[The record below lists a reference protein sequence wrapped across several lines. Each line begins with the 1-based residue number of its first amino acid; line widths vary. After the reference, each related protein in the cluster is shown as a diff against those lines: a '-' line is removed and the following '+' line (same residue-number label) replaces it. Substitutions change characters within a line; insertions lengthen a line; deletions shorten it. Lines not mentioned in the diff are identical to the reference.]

1 MTDKRGIT
9 SEDLFRI
16 TWVSD
21 PTISTY
27 HGHLA
32 YISKQVNEKQDG
44 YSTHIRL
51 LQPDTMEDISFTA
64 GEQDQ
69 SPAWSPDGTK
79 LAFIRKIKDKPQVWL
94 MPALGGEAVPVT
106 SLSHG
111 VSQFEWS
118 PDGKEML
125 LRAQV
130 DPNEDPENDSEA
142 AAKDGQEDK
151 KSKQKAIVIDRI
163 RYKTDA
169 GGLWNGKR
177 SHLFLYDLDTKQ
189 MESLTSGDYDIGDY
203 AWSPDGQHIAFL
215 SKIAE
220 EQETQH
226 DLDLKSTNDLFLMD
240 RLGKDVRKLTDSS
253 MGVYAFTFSPDG
265 EKIAF
270 HGSDRSYHNATQA
283 RLYTISVEGGQVTCL
298 SQMVDRP
305 LGHYAVS
312 DMRSHLKTTGPVYS
326 KDGAVLY
333 SLISIDGS
341 VQLASFAVDGS
352 GMEFLTEGAR
362 EVYQF
367 ALLDSDTFILA
378 SADPLHPGELYR
390 YRLSSREMTPL
401 TRCNDEL
408 WDEVELS
415 MPETFTFTAS
425 DGEEVQGWIMKPNGF
440 KEGQKVPAVLEVH
453 GGPHMMYANTF
464 MHEFQLLASRGYAV
478 VYCNPRGGHGY
489 GQLFVNTVRGDYG
502 GRDYLDVMELMDY
515 AINAYGFIDDT
526 RLGVTGGSYG
536 GFMTNW
542 IVGHTNRFKA
552 AVTQRS
558 ISNWISFYG
567 VSDIGFHFTEDQI
580 GGNPWNHLEL
590 LWKHSPIAYVEQ
602 VETPLL
608 ILHGEQD
615 LRCPIEQAEQLFIA
629 LKRLGK
635 ETRFVRFP
643 NSNHE
648 LSRGGHPGL
657 RTQRLEQIAGWFD
670 KHI

>member
-94 MPALGGEAVPVT
+94 MPALGGEAIPVT
-106 SLSHG
+106 SLLQG

-130 DPNEDPENDSEA
+130 NPNEDPENDSEA

-177 SHLFLYDLDTKQ
+177 SHLFLYNLETKQ
-189 MESLTSGDYDIGDY
+189 VESLTSGDYDIGDY

-226 DLDLKSTNDLFLMD
+226 DLDLKSTNDLFVMD
-240 RLGKDVRKLTDSS
+240 RQGKHVHKLTDSS

-265 EKIAF
+265 KKIAF

-283 RLYTISVEGGQVTCL
+283 RLYTIPVEGGQVTCL
-298 SQMVDRP
+298 SPMVDRP

-333 SLISIDGS
+333 SLISKDGS

-352 GMEFLTEGAR
+352 GMEMLTEGAR

-415 MPETFTFTAS
+415 TPETFTFTAS
-425 DGEEVQGWIMKPNGF
+425 DGEEIQGWIMKPIGLN
-440 KEGQKVPAVLEVH
+440 EGQKVPTVLEVH

-515 AINAYGFIDDT
+515 AIKAYDFIDDT

-657 RTQRLEQIAGWFD
+657 RIQRLEQIAGWFD
-670 KHI
+670 THL